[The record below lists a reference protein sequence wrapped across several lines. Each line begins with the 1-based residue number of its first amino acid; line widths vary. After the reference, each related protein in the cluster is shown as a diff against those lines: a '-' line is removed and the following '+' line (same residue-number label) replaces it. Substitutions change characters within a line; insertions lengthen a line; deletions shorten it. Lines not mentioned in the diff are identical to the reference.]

1 MPKQTIKMLN
11 QYPSVAEHHN
21 MTEACLSEEVDAVSD
36 GVHGD
41 GVSSNKE
48 ASKVD
53 TRQVVELGVKASQL
67 PDVVTDHVQ

>member
-1 MPKQTIKMLN
+1 
-11 QYPSVAEHHN
+11 

-53 TRQVVELGVKASQL
+53 SRQVVELGVKASQL
-67 PDVVTDHVQ
+67 PDVIADHVQ